1 MKINERDAL
10 SISKPQSDRLFE
22 AQKLDGRSSSAAP
35 SPRRSSDAIELGSQS
50 RLAAQ
55 ALAAGSEERASR
67 IEQLR
72 ALVQS
77 GRYQVDHEALSRA
90 IVGAAISGY

>member
-1 MKINERDAL
+1 MKIIERDAL

-22 AQKLDGRSSSAAP
+22 AQKLDGFSSSAARG
-35 SPRRSSDAIELGSQS
+35 PRQSSDAIELGSQN
-50 RLAAQ
+50 RLVTQ
-55 ALAAGSEERASR
+55 ALTAGSEERASR

-72 ALVQS
+72 GLVQS

-90 IVGAAISGY
+90 MVGAALNGY